1 MTKSRIIRE
10 RCLLTYGKLES
21 LRMTARIHNVSKS
34 TVGNWVKQARDGYLP
49 LSKKKIQKNSN
60 IAKLITK
67 FMLHQLSLLRQ
78 THAIIEDIQNFLIK
92 EKNINY

>member
-1 MTKSRIIRE
+1 
-10 RCLLTYGKLES
+10 
-21 LRMTARIHNVSKS
+21 MTARIHNVSKS

-67 FMLHQLSLLRQ
+67 FMLHHPYRFLVNQKPASLLRQ

-92 EKNINY
+92 EKNIHY